1 MKTRENIGIPDIEHC
16 SQRQL
21 ARVYGLS
28 YQAVQKWDCPRN
40 DDGTYSLSAV
50 VKWREECLAADTE
63 LCGGGSDSPAL
74 EQYRAAKARLAELD
88 LQERTKNLVDRAHT
102 VKCMMEFGA
111 VIRSCGADLERKHG
125 AAARERLDQAIDAAV
140 AAVKKML
147 GENEPNA

>member
-1 MKTRENIGIPDIEHC
+1 MSEIPNIAAC
-16 SQRQL
+16 SQREIGL
-21 ARVYGLS
+21 AFGISR
-28 YQAVQKWDCPRN
+28 QAVMQWTDCPRN
-40 DDGTYSLSAV
+40 PDKSYNLPSV
-50 VKWREECLAADTE
+50 IQWKIERERATGDPYMS
-63 LCGGGSDSPAL
+63 GSDSPAL

-88 LQERTKNLVDRAHT
+88 LQERTRNLVDRAHT